1 MILIQIRKIDHG
13 CTNYIAYIEKKHL
26 KPKGTRISPTNYKHP
41 HKKIP
46 PHHPPPPHKKK
57 ATKKKVRYPLSTG
70 KVSEA
75 LGTFSCLFFLADV
88 ALISN

>member
-13 CTNYIAYIEKKHL
+13 CTNYIAYREKKHL

-41 HKKIP
+41 HKKINN
-46 PHHPPPPHKKK
+46 KKE
-57 ATKKKVRYPLSTG
+57 VRYPLSTG

>member
-46 PHHPPPPHKKK
+46 PHHPPPQKKSN
-57 ATKKKVRYPLSTG
+57 KKKVRYPLSTG
-70 KVSEA
+70 MVSEA

>member
-41 HKKIP
+41 PQKNP
-46 PHHPPPPHKKK
+46 TPSPPHKKK
-57 ATKKKVRYPLSTG
+57 QQKKSQIPTLHG
-70 KVSEA
+70 
-75 LGTFSCLFFLADV
+75 
-88 ALISN
+88 